1 MQILKQ
7 ILILYTDPGRPNVQ
21 DMRWS
26 SRRGTPSLSIGLH
39 FLNGVFEVV
48 GIEKYSEQFG
58 LRSPRL
64 SYLSR
69 FVSLFI
75 HEEKMRKMEYLLAC
89 SGDKI
94 QSFQFDKKETSASKL
109 LMEFTR
115 RMWFGEGKYNLYGNM
130 KYENTAIWNMKINWT
145 PRVVFNIHSAQA
157 FIVVISSGASAN
169 VNITQKLIKS

>member
-1 MQILKQ
+1 MYRTLDGVLGGELHHCQS
-7 ILILYTDPGRPNVQ
+7 D
-21 DMRWS
+21 S
-26 SRRGTPSLSIGLH
+26 SY

-115 RMWFGEGKYNLYGNM
+115 RM
-130 KYENTAIWNMKINWT
+130 
-145 PRVVFNIHSAQA
+145 
-157 FIVVISSGASAN
+157 
-169 VNITQKLIKS
+169 